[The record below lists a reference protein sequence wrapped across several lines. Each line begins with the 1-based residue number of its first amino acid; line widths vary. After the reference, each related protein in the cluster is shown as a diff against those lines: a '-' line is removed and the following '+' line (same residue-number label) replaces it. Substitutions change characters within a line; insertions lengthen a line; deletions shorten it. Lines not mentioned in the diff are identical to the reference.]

1 MQIKNPFRLLSR
13 KSAWERPIRLTD
25 GDGDHPFFTFMAN
38 WATVKDTRSISG
50 QAWAYNNCPAV
61 NTVIN
66 KKVRA
71 FLNARWV
78 IVDQNGDI
86 AKRQDTALHKLI
98 TRPNPL
104 QTWYE
109 FVAQAKIY
117 EQVFGE
123 VWILPVN
130 PSGWKDNS
138 KAGSLWVV
146 PNWIITEK
154 ITGKI
159 FNQSQLTGVVE
170 GYDINLGG
178 QSLQVEPDKILRI
191 RDTSIPTTE
200 DFKTMMH
207 GQSRLS
213 PMTDPVSN
221 VVAAYEARN
230 VLITRKG
237 ALGILSNDGRD
248 VGGTIPLKPKEKS
261 ELQSDFQTYGM
272 SREQF
277 QVIIT
282 NASLKWQAMTFKT
295 KDLMLFEEVMDDTR
309 AIADAYDFPMFLLG
323 FKDGST
329 FTNVG
334 EAKKTL
340 YQDAIIPESFSFCL
354 ALTNFFNLP
363 DGLSL
368 KASYDHLEIFQRSR
382 KDIAD
387 AVRLLN
393 QGMITA
399 YQNKVI
405 TLQEWRKIL
414 SNTLLHGELNPE
426 EFFGDT
432 FFEGVTPQKT
442 PGNQVHAEE
451 PKIRS

>member
-1 MQIKNPFRLLSR
+1 MS
-13 KSAWERPIRLTD
+13 
-25 GDGDHPFFTFMAN
+25 N
-38 WATVKDTRSISG
+38 WSTVKDTRTISG

-86 AKRQDTALHKLI
+86 AKRQDIPLHKLI
-98 TRPNPL
+98 ARPNPL

-138 KAGSLWVV
+138 KAGSIWVV

-170 GYDINLGG
+170 RYDINVGG

-200 DFKTMMH
+200 DFKTMLH
-207 GQSRLS
+207 GQSRLY

-282 NASLKWQAMTFKT
+282 NASLKWQAMTFPT

-354 ALTNFFNLP
+354 AFTNFFNLP

-393 QGMITA
+393 QGMVTA

-405 TLQEWRKIL
+405 TIQEWRKIL

-432 FFEGVTPQKT
+432 FFEGITPEQT